1 MGYAY
6 SKDLVEWT
14 RDDSK
19 VGIGL
24 SESGWDSQMI
34 AYPYITQI
42 HDKYY
47 MFYCGNDFGKEG
59 FGYAE
64 LEIL

>member
-6 SKDLVEWT
+6 SDDLINWT
-14 RDDSK
+14 RDDSQA
-19 VGIGL
+19 GISI
-24 SESGWDSQMI
+24 SESGWDSEMI
-34 AYPYITQI
+34 AYPHIVKI
-42 HDKYY
+42 DEKYY
-47 MFYCGNDFGKEG
+47 MFYCGNEFGREG